1 MAKEEKKADSSNDAK
16 PKPSY
21 EQLEEQVKQLLILV
35 DGYKAK
41 ADQLEVKLMLSQQG
55 K

>member
-1 MAKEEKKADSSNDAK
+1 MAKEEKKADSSNNAK
-16 PKPSY
+16 SKPSY

-35 DGYKAK
+35 NGYKAK
-41 ADQLEVKLMLSQQG
+41 ADQLEQHLMLSQQG